1 MHLPTHVVVVA
12 VGFVAT
18 FLTQLHFSLTLRST
32 IWLYCLEACMII
44 VTVYKIAQFESSDPD
59 AAARSQVTFWVLQV
73 FFEL

>member
-1 MHLPTHVVVVA
+1 
-12 VGFVAT
+12 
-18 FLTQLHFSLTLRST
+18 
-32 IWLYCLEACMII
+32 MII